1 MQKYY
6 IFGDKKD
13 FLTFAF
19 SKRETML
26 ANCGMTIH
34 NIIFDLCGPIITID
48 VAGINGVMHRY
59 GVAST
64 EAYQELH
71 RARLTHRFE
80 AGQIT
85 PADFCAEV
93 RQILHSDITDDQIF
107 EAWNTLITAFP
118 ESHIHLLEQLK
129 KRYRLAGY
137 DFVGSVFERAYYS
150 WETGMRKPDPA
161 IFRHI
166 VEQHGLQP
174 AETLLID
181 DNPKHVAG
189 AEAAG
194 LHARLLTR
202 GADITDLFDSQLQL
216 KS

>member
-1 MQKYY
+1 
-6 IFGDKKD
+6 
-13 FLTFAF
+13 
-19 SKRETML
+19 
-26 ANCGMTIH
+26 MTIH

-64 EAYQELH
+64 ETYQELH

-129 KRYRLAGY
+129 KRYRLFMLSNSDMVNAQFFTNWLNGHAGY

-216 KS
+216 KSQDE